1 MRAVKLRARMS
12 QFSAIYQAAWMVRYT
27 QHSKP
32 EVRQA
37 KVEEFM
43 RALKIEMEKC
53 RDQEALMFAVAD
65 AITAFPY
72 GVPWEG

>member
-12 QFSAIYQAAWMVRYT
+12 KFSEIYHAAWMVRYT
-27 QHSKP
+27 QHSIP

-37 KVEEFM
+37 KVEKFM
-43 RALKIEMEKC
+43 HALRSAMENC
-53 RDQEALMFAVAD
+53 RDPEALMFAVAD
-65 AITAFPY
+65 AITSFPY

>member
-12 QFSAIYQAAWMVRYT
+12 KFSAIYQAAWMVRYT
-27 QHSKP
+27 QHSNP

-37 KVEEFM
+37 KVEMFM
-43 RALKIEMEKC
+43 RTLRSAMEKC

-65 AITAFPY
+65 ALTSFPY